1 MLSIF
6 SCAFWQSV
14 YLQGNVSFF
23 RSSANFLIGWFLGG
37 FVLFCLIYWAAWAF
51 CKFYRLIPC
60 HSHHL
65 QIFSHILCVGSH
77 KENETTWSLTL
88 ELRVLF
94 AHLGRHKLC
103 KAAPRVC
110 VLQHAV
116 GLGMAKGSCYYVISW
131 IWLKVISIYHPG
143 LPPGSYKPSI
153 DSRVPSKSYIK
164 KAFVSVIFV

>member
-14 YLQGNVSFF
+14 YLQGNVFFF
-23 RSSANFLIGWFLGG
+23 RSSANFLIGWFLGS

-88 ELRVLF
+88 ELRVLLPTL
-94 AHLGRHKLC
+94 ADTSCVKLLLGCVYCSMLWVWGWQRG
-103 KAAPRVC
+103 AATM
-110 VLQHAV
+110 L
-116 GLGMAKGSCYYVISW
+116 
-131 IWLKVISIYHPG
+131 
-143 LPPGSYKPSI
+143 
-153 DSRVPSKSYIK
+153 
-164 KAFVSVIFV
+164 